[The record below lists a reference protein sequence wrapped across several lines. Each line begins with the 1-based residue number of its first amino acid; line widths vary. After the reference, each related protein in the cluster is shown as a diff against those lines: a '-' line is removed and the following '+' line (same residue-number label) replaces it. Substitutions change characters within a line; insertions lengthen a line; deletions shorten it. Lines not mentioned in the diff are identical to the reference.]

1 MGCCVIKQAGRYKY
15 WIFLLNKHIFPASSR
30 STLNAAIKCLN
41 LINVT
46 SVDGFGVGCFFF
58 PDCVLAPPELLFHK
72 SGSNEL
78 CCCQG
83 YHLAVWQWLWSNKWS
98 QCGKAHLKRAEGRL
112 VQKFCQQHPSAI
124 SSLSYV
130 FIIFFGGCYVCF
142 VFSGDRFLWFLGR
155 DKTHQRLVR
164 KLLQITG
171 NSGSVV
177 VSPLGCV

>member
-1 MGCCVIKQAGRYKY
+1 MFSKRVSVSPWRHLCCSLGECCQSLNRALATGCCVIKQAGRYKY

-46 SVDGFGVGCFFF
+46 SVDGFGVGWFFF

-98 QCGKAHLKRAEGRL
+98 QRGKAHLKRAEGRL

-130 FIIFFGGCYVCF
+130 FIIFFFWGVMFALCF
-142 VFSGDRFLWFLGR
+142 RETDFSDF
-155 DKTHQRLVR
+155 
-164 KLLQITG
+164 
-171 NSGSVV
+171 
-177 VSPLGCV
+177 